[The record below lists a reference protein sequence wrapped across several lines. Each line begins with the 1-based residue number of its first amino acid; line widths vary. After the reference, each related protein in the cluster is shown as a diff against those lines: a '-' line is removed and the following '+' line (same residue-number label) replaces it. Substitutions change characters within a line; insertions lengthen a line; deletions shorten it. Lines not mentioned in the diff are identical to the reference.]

1 MSFLQEAWAS
11 VLTEGH
17 KLHEEL
23 LNLREM
29 LDKDFENLMARPHL
43 VRPLFTML
51 RNHKPILIA
60 PKIAVVSLYAD
71 VEEVLNNEAAFSVV
85 PIYAPKMEA
94 TTGDFVLGMDDT
106 PQYAQEIGLMRQAAH
121 PEDLERIREFVNT
134 QSAALVAAAGGHLD
148 LVAGLSRVVPTRLVA
163 DYFGTPG
170 PDEATTMVWMRTI
183 FRQIFLNLGNDPNMA
198 KEAGASAVAL
208 NAYLDGLI
216 AQRKGE
222 LAAGQ
227 ELPDDFLCRLLKMQ
241 QTEPFADEVVRRIL
255 GGTIVGTVDT
265 NSKAIAQLM
274 DQLLDRPLTLA
285 EAQEAARAE
294 DDALVTRYIFEA
306 LRFSPQNPIL
316 LRRCEQATTIAQG
329 TDRVAVIPQGSL
341 VVVGTESAMF
351 DSAKFPEPDAFR
363 IDRPQ
368 EDYIHF
374 GSGMHTCFGKHIASI
389 LIPMVAKQLLKRQHL
404 RRAQGPEGTLRFDG
418 AFPDHLLVSYDA

>member
-17 KLHEEL
+17 ELHEEL

-29 LDKDFENLMARPHL
+29 LDKDFENLLARPHL
-43 VRPLFTML
+43 VRPLFTLL
-51 RNHKPILIA
+51 RDHKPILLA
-60 PKIAVVSLYAD
+60 PKIVVVSLYAD
-71 VEEVLNNEAAFSVV
+71 VVEVLNNEAAFSSV

-94 TTGDFVLGMDDT
+94 TTGDFVLGMDAT

-121 PEDLERIREFVNT
+121 PEDLERIRGFVNA
-134 QSAALVAAAGGHLD
+134 QAAELVAAAGGQLD
-148 LVAGLSRVVPTRLVA
+148 LVAGLSRVVPTRLVG

-170 PDEATTMVWMRTI
+170 PDEATTMGWMRTI

-198 KEAGASAVAL
+198 AEAHTAAEAL
-208 NAYLDGLI
+208 NASLDSLI
-216 AQRKGE
+216 AQRKAE

-241 QTEPFADEVVRRIL
+241 QTDPFADEVVRRIL

-265 NSKAIAQLM
+265 NSKAIVQAL
-274 DQLLDRPLTLA
+274 DQLIDRPLTLS
-285 EAQEAARAE
+285 EAQGAARAD
-294 DDALVTRYIFEA
+294 DDARVARYIFEA
-306 LRFSPQNPIL
+306 LRFNPQNPIL

-351 DSAKFPEPDAFR
+351 DQAKFPEPDAFR

-368 EDYIHF
+368 EDYLHF

-389 LIPMVAKQLLKRQHL
+389 LIPAVAKQLLKRQGL
-404 RRAQGPEGTLRFDG
+404 RRAEGAEGALRYDG